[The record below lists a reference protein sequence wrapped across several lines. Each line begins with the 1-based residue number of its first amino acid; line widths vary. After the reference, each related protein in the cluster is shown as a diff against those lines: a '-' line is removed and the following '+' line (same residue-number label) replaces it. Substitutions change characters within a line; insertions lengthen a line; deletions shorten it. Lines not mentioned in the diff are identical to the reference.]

1 MKEKRDRK
9 VWQKWNNEKERKRK
23 KENEKEKITR
33 KVGSKR
39 ERESNVR
46 EGINRRKT
54 KSIRR
59 VRIKKGK
66 VMKML
71 ALETAS

>member
-39 ERESNVR
+39 ERE
-46 EGINRRKT
+46 
-54 KSIRR
+54 R
-59 VRIKKGK
+59 V
-66 VMKML
+66 M
-71 ALETAS
+71 